1 MNDFFRKFS
10 RKVAKFT
17 GNPYVFI
24 IAVLTI
30 LSWLISGPIFNFSN
44 EWQLVMNTI
53 TSIITFLMVFII
65 QNSQNHDTKAMQLKL
80 DAILYGIK
88 EADDELIDLED
99 MSDEELDKLDKFYS
113 LIAEKKR
120 KHIHATIQKR
130 RK

>member
-24 IAVLTI
+24 VAVLTI
-30 LSWLISGPIFNFSN
+30 LSWLISGPIFDFSN

>member
-10 RKVAKFT
+10 RRVAKFT

-30 LSWLISGPIFNFSN
+30 LSWLISGPVFNFSN

-120 KHIHATIQKR
+120 KHIHAAIQKR